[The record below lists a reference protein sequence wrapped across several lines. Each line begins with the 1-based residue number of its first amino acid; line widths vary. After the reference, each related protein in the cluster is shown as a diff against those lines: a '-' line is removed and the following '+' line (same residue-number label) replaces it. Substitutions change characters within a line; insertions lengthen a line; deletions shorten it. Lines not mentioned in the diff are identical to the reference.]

1 MKNCAAG
8 AILVTGAKGQLGA
21 EMMALLKRKGIEAI
35 GYGRDELD
43 ITDAEQV
50 MDVMLRER
58 PAHVIHAGAYT
69 KVDDAEGDPDT
80 AYRINAYGTRNV
92 AAAAAQAGAGLVYIS
107 TDYVFDGRASRP
119 YNEFDPVRPIN
130 RYGRSKWEGEQF
142 VRQHHSRAFIVRT
155 SWVFGAYGE
164 NFVKAI
170 IRKAQTESELQVV
183 HDQVG
188 CPTYTLDLSEA
199 ILRLL
204 ATDKYGTYH
213 ITNSGSCSWHTFA
226 SAIVSEAG
234 LATMVRP
241 VGTSQFPRPARRPEY
256 SVLEPMALRL
266 NGFPLL
272 RHWSEALRHFV
283 EECLEQTLGDRN
295 GKT

>member
-1 MKNCAAG
+1 MMNSPADK
-8 AILVTGAKGQLGA
+8 ILVTGAKGQLGA
-21 EMMALLKRKGIEAI
+21 EMMALLQRKGIVAV
-35 GYGRDELD
+35 GYGRDGLD

-58 PAHVIHAGAYT
+58 PTHVIHAGAYT
-69 KVDDAEGDPDT
+69 KVDDAEGDRDT
-80 AYRINAYGTRNV
+80 AYLVNAYGTRNV
-92 AAAAAQAGAGLVYIS
+92 AVAAAQAGARLVYIS
-107 TDYVFDGRASRP
+107 TDYIFDGRAAHP
-119 YNEFDPVRPIN
+119 YNEFEPVRPIN

-164 NFVKAI
+164 NFVKTI
-170 IRKAQTESELQVV
+170 LRKAQTEAELQVV

-199 ILRLL
+199 IIRLL

-213 ITNSGSCSWHTFA
+213 ITNSGTCSWHSFA
-226 SAIVSEAG
+226 AAIVAEAG
-234 LATMVRP
+234 LSTKVRP
-241 VGTSQFPRPARRPEY
+241 VGTSQFPRPARRPGY

-272 RHWSEALRHFV
+272 RHWTEALQHFV
-283 EECLEQTLGDRN
+283 KECMEKPQSDYN
-295 GKT
+295 GKK